1 MTFTSLRAKDWRE
14 RIVCTPD
21 TLSGKPRIA
30 DSRISVALILGLL
43 ADGWTHAAILES
55 YPHIAR
61 GDIVA
66 ALAFAADAME
76 TTRRTSE
83 VPPQNALTEVDSE
96 SSFYA
101 FSLSSREED

>member
-1 MTFTSLRAKDWRE
+1 MTYTSLRAQAWRE

-21 TLSGKPRIA
+21 TLFGKPRIA
-30 DSRISVALILGLL
+30 DTRISVALILGLL
-43 ADGWTHAAILES
+43 ADGWTHEAILES

-61 GDIVA
+61 GDIVS

-76 TTRRTSE
+76 TTRCTSE
-83 VPPQNALTEVDSE
+83 VPPQNALTEVSDQ
-96 SSFYA
+96 SSLYA